1 MILILL
7 SAKQAENLKQ
17 SASEKSEHLL
27 ILVKTEITHGKPT
40 HEMQTLLFV
49 MIQKPRDAERSE
61 EEGALHSISPSCF
74 PLFHLCHYQLKS
86 QYVG

>member
-49 MIQKPRDAERSE
+49 MI
-61 EEGALHSISPSCF
+61 
-74 PLFHLCHYQLKS
+74 
-86 QYVG
+86 